1 MAADLWGDLG
11 QVSPA
16 AATPADLYTVPAG
29 RRASITVLICN
40 RGLATSVQVA
50 LSPSG
55 APLLGNPKQYM
66 LYDFAL
72 AANASQSTFNFVA
85 KATDEVRVLA
95 GSALVSFHANGIEE
109 DA

>member
-16 AATPADLYTVPAG
+16 ASTLTTLYTVPAA

-40 RGLATSVQVA
+40 RGTAATTVRVA

-55 APLLGNPKQYM
+55 AAIANAQYM

-72 AANASQSTFNFVA
+72 AANAAQSTFNFVA
-85 KATDEVRVLA
+85 KATDVIRVLA
-95 GSALVSFHANGIEE
+95 ASADVSFHANGIEE

>member
-11 QVSPA
+11 QVAPA
-16 AATPADLYTVPAG
+16 ATTLTTLYTVPSA

-40 RGLATSVQVA
+40 RGLATTVRVA

-55 APLLGNPKQYM
+55 ASIANAQYM

-85 KATDEVRVLA
+85 KATDVIRVYA
-95 GSALVSFHANGIEE
+95 GTADVSFHANGIEE